1 MRSERA
7 PWWLKVLAGGGL
19 LFLHLPILLIFA
31 VFWLLILRPARQRQ
45 RAVMEVQAALAPGTE
60 VVTAA
65 GLYGSVVAVEGD
77 VVVLEVAPGVTNR
90 YARQAIV
97 RVVPPTDPAAPAT
110 ESPGA
115 VGGAAPAVPPAT
127 ATPAAEPP
135 RTEPERGPG
144 G

>member
-1 MRSERA
+1 MDSI
-7 PWWLKVLAGGGL
+7 VGL
-19 LFLHLPILLIFA
+19 LPIFLIFA

-65 GLYGSVVAVEGD
+65 GLYGTVVSVESD

-97 RVVPPTDPAAPAT
+97 RVLTPTDAT
-110 ESPGA
+110 GT
-115 VGGAAPAVPPAT
+115 AT
-127 ATPAAEPP
+127 ATPTTDAP
-135 RTEPERGPG
+135 RPEPERGPG
-144 G
+144 T